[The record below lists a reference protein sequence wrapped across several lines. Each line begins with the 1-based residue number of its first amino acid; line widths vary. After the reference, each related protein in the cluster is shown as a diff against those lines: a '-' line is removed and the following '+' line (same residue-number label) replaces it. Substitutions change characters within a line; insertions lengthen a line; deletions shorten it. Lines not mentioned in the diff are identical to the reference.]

1 MDYKTSGGVMKIGAY
16 VESIL
21 NEVVADYAPKEL
33 FLVDTSIE
41 ISEQEANLNVVLVI
55 GGTEGHPYFGRA
67 VKFPGVLPVD
77 HDIREWATGAVLD
90 AKSHWINISDIK
102 NRGLGR

>member
-1 MDYKTSGGVMKIGAY
+1 MRIGTY
-16 VESIL
+16 VEGIL
-21 NEVVADYAPKEL
+21 QDVVADYAPKEL

-41 ISEQEANLNVVLVI
+41 ISEQEANLNVVLVV

-77 HDIREWATGAVLD
+77 HDIREWAIQACIG
-90 AKSHWINISDIK
+90 AKSQWLAMK
-102 NRGLGR
+102 NKEIEAEG

>member
-1 MDYKTSGGVMKIGAY
+1 MRIGAY
-16 VESIL
+16 VEQIL
-21 NEVVADYAPKEL
+21 SDVVADYAPKEL

-41 ISEQEANLNVVLVI
+41 ISDQEANLNVVLVV

-77 HDIREWATGAVLD
+77 HDIREWGVQACIGAKTFWLTEKAQKD
-90 AKSHWINISDIK
+90 TETQ
-102 NRGLGR
+102 G